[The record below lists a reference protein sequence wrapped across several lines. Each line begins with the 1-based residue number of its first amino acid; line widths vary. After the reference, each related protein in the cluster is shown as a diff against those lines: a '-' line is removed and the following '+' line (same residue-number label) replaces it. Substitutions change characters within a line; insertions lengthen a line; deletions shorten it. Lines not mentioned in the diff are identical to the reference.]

1 MNKKYLLGRFILFL
15 VTCLMSLQNEAFAKG
30 KKTSSSQSQVS
41 IYVDFIVVTPDDSV
55 GANKKW
61 LDRKFVQRNLNAAN
75 ANLFG
80 MVTFQLGEIQQY
92 KSSSLYN
99 SPKQTDSL
107 SLARSNQ
114 QANRITVAISGPS
127 TQDSLGVAYTSKNY
141 YPLFAMRSYYNDAKT
156 SYSTAAIDHN
166 SLIFIHELAH
176 NMGIGHCEE
185 GSTKIC
191 ADNIW
196 TSTTYAAEV
205 VKYLDTVVN
214 YYQVEQVRERPD

>member
-1 MNKKYLLGRFILFL
+1 MNTKYLIGRLTLL
-15 VTCLMSLQNEAFAKG
+15 VVICLMSLQQEAFAKG

-41 IYVDFIVVTPDDSV
+41 IYVDFIVVTPDDSA

-61 LDRKFVQRNLNAAN
+61 LDQNFVQRNLKAAN
-75 ANLFG
+75 NNLFG

-92 KSSSLYN
+92 RSTGLYN

-107 SLARSNQ
+107 SLARSHQ
-114 QANRITVAISGPS
+114 SVNRITVTISGPS
-127 TQDSLGVAYTSKNY
+127 TQDSLGVAYTSRNY

-156 SYSTAAIDHN
+156 SYSAAAIDHN

-191 ADNIW
+191 TDNIW
-196 TSTTYAAEV
+196 TSTTYAAEM
-205 VKYLDTVVN
+205 VKYLQTVVN
-214 YYQVEQVRERPD
+214 YSEVEQVRERPD